1 MNIAFI
7 TPGILP
13 LPPVDGG
20 AVENLIQMFIDE
32 NEVTGEHNITVYS
45 IESDKA
51 KLAANKY
58 NYCEYK
64 YTDLSGIVN
73 RTTIAYRYIINRF
86 LPIYIGNG
94 YISKVKRMLEI
105 EKPNFDIVIVENKP
119 QYGLVLSELFPN
131 NMVLHLHND
140 WLNSNTKFAKQTLN
154 SFHAVFTISNFI
166 NSSVRTIYES
176 KKIQTLYNGID
187 LEKFNPILYNQ
198 SNIRKKY
205 GLSDDDVIILY
216 SGRLVP
222 EKGIKELLE
231 AFCLVT
237 DHSNAKLVIV
247 GSSFYSN
254 KSNDKFS
261 VDLKKKVNGNIIF
274 TGFIEYEQ
282 MPEVYSIAD
291 IGVIPSIWE
300 EPFALTV
307 IEQMAMQTPVII
319 SDSGGMIE
327 LVDNKSAYIV
337 KRGDSFIKQL
347 KESIVRLIE
356 EKDIRKSMGENAR
369 IKAKE
374 FSKKKYSI
382 DFNFLLYKANEELRN
397 KK

>member
-32 NEVTGEHNITVYS
+32 NEKTGEHDITVYG
-45 IESDKA
+45 IGSDKA
-51 KLAANKY
+51 KLAAKDY
-58 NYCEYK
+58 KYCEYK
-64 YTDLSGIVN
+64 YAELSGIVN
-73 RTTIAYRYIINRF
+73 RTTVAYRYIINRF

-94 YISKVKRMLEI
+94 YISKVKRMLKI

-140 WLNSNTKFAKQTLN
+140 WLNSNTKFANQTLK
-154 SFHAVFTISNFI
+154 SFHAVYTISDFI
-166 NSSVRTIYES
+166 NSSVRTIYDSE
-176 KKIQTLYNGID
+176 KIQTLYNGID

-205 GLSDDDVIILY
+205 GLSDEDVIIMY

-222 EKGIKELLE
+222 EKGIRELLE
-231 AFCLVT
+231 SFCLLT
-237 DHSNAKLVIV
+237 DHSNTKLLIV

-261 VDLKKKVNGNIIF
+261 IDLKKKVNENIIF
-274 TGFIEYEQ
+274 TGYIDYEQ

-327 LVDNKSAYIV
+327 LVDDKSAYII
-337 KRGDSFIKQL
+337 KRGDSFIRQL
-347 KESIVRLIE
+347 KDSIVRLIE
-356 EKDIRKSMGENAR
+356 EKAIRKSMGENAR

-374 FSKKKYSI
+374 FSKKKYLEN
-382 DFNFLLYKANEELRN
+382 FNFLLYKANEELRN
-397 KK
+397 EK